1 MVGFGG
7 RGLGGGIE
15 CGAECAS
22 RANIAPENRSS
33 TRKPP
38 PPHADPVLNTFLSMS
53 QLHTHTHMHTHF
65 TAILSAG
72 ALAPVSAGLR
82 RSPRRRHLLS
92 ICSIAAFLASIRKL
106 REYSH
111 AALLARLCQAARR
124 AARRLG
130 VTDAALRGARLSFPP
145 VRRLFILANHSVVTP
160 GTEIVKDPRGAAAD
174 VNTRRHADRF
184 CGDSSEFMMAS
195 AQGAPT

>member
-1 MVGFGG
+1 M
-7 RGLGGGIE
+7 GGGIE
-15 CGAECAS
+15 RRAECAS

-38 PPHADPVLNTFLSMS
+38 PPHADPVLNTLLSMS
-53 QLHTHTHMHTHF
+53 QLHTHTCTRAHTLHRY
-65 TAILSAG
+65 LVCWSAR
-72 ALAPVSAGLR
+72 AGLR

-106 REYSH
+106 RQYSH

-145 VRRLFILANHSVVTP
+145 VRRLFILANHSAVAP
-160 GTEIVKDPRGAAAD
+160 GTEIVRDPRRAAAD
-174 VNTRRHADRF
+174 VNARRHADHL
-184 CGDSSEFMMAS
+184 CDDSSEVMMAS
-195 AQGAPT
+195 AQGAST